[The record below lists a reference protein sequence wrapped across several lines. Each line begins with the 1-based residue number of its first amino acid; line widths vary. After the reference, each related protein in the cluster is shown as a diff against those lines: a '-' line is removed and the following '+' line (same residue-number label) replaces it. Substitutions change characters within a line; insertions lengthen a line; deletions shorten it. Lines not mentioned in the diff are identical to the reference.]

1 MKAQVDIREMDSND
15 IESASHVHKKAFVRQ
30 TKSNE
35 WLKCSNAAYPKTIS
49 YVATIGEQV
58 VGYVLWTQKSG
69 FRPEVVLELEQI
81 AVLPKYH
88 GQGIATKIIQQ
99 SLPMVSN
106 AIESLG
112 QKIKHVM
119 VTTRADN
126 FAQELY
132 KKALKAEVEATITNL
147 YSADEVI
154 MVSRHINIT
163 NWPT

>member
-1 MKAQVDIREMDSND
+1 MQAQVEIREMNLND
-15 IESASHVHKKAFVRQ
+15 VEASSLVHQEAFVRQ

-49 YVATIGEQV
+49 YVAEIGNQI
-58 VGYVLWTQKSG
+58 VGYILWTQKSG

-81 AVLPKYH
+81 AVLPIFH
-88 GQGIATKIIQQ
+88 GQGVATKIIQQ
-99 SLPMVSN
+99 SLPMVSSTL
-106 AIESLG
+106 ESLG

-126 FAQELY
+126 YAQELY
-132 KKALKAEVEATITNL
+132 AKTLNAEVEVTITNL

-163 NWPT
+163 KKSK